1 MKFHVSLAL
10 SLLIC
15 LATITFAQDSVKTLR
30 STGRV
35 ITVTQDS
42 LTIQPGHTNLV
53 FSVDSA
59 TKVVG
64 KGVGT
69 KVQELKRE
77 GRAPTII
84 DLVDQF
90 DSVNVKYVD
99 TGGGKLRATEVNIK
113 VKTILKK

>member
-1 MKFHVSLAL
+1 MTYRFSLAL
-10 SLLIC
+10 SALIC
-15 LATITFAQDSVKTLR
+15 LASVAFAQEPVKTLR

-35 ITVTQDS
+35 IAVTQDS
-42 LTIQPGHTNLV
+42 LTIQPGHDNLV
-53 FSVDSA
+53 FSVDAA
-59 TKVVG
+59 TKIVG

-69 KVQELKRE
+69 KVQALKKE
-77 GRAPTII
+77 GRAPTIT
-84 DLVDQF
+84 DLVDKF

>member
-1 MKFHVSLAL
+1 MKVRLSLAL
-10 SLLIC
+10 SLFISFG
-15 LATITFAQDSVKTLR
+15 TVTFAQESVKTLR